1 MKLPKPVTTET
12 DVAEFLLRTPGFF
25 ERQAPLLATVRLFSG
40 YGSRAVCLQE
50 RQASLLRGQIK
61 ALESRVADMLGHA
74 QTNAAIASKLQAWTL
89 KLLQT
94 QDNRDLPEAIVQG
107 LMAGFDI
114 PQVALKVW
122 GLGGDFSRETFADGV
137 SAEARAFAESLERPY
152 CGANSGFEAVNWLA
166 EPTLAASVALI
177 PLRAGAGAGAGV
189 GAGTGTGV
197 EAEAGA
203 AIDTKADTQASASV
217 GAPVLGLLV
226 LASPDAERFHS
237 DMGTEFLERLGEL
250 AGTALSRLQAQP
262 GQPQA

>member
-50 RQASLLRGQIK
+50 RQASLLRSQIK

-94 QDNRDLPEAIVQG
+94 PSSSDVPQAIVQG
-107 LMAGFDI
+107 LIDEFEIA
-114 PQVALKVW
+114 QVALKVW
-122 GLGGDFSRETFADGV
+122 GVSGDFSRETFADGV
-137 SAEARAFAESLERPY
+137 SAEARAFAESLAQPY
-152 CGANSGFEAVNWLA
+152 CGTNSGFEAVNWLP
-166 EPTLAASVALI
+166 EPALAVSVALV
-177 PLRAGAGAGAGV
+177 PLRAGAGTEPSAGA
-189 GAGTGTGV
+189 
-197 EAEAGA
+197 
-203 AIDTKADTQASASV
+203 
-217 GAPVLGLLV
+217 PLLGLLV
-226 LASPDAERFHS
+226 LAAPDAERFYK

-250 AGTALSRLQAQP
+250 AGTALSRLQTSSGA
-262 GQPQA
+262 

>member
-12 DVAEFLLRTPGFF
+12 EVAEFLLRTPGFF

-94 QDNRDLPEAIVQG
+94 PSGSDVPQAIVQG
-107 LMAGFDI
+107 LMAGFEI

-122 GLGGDFSRETFADGV
+122 GVSGDFSRETFVDGV
-137 SAEARAFAESLERPY
+137 SAEARAFAESLTQPY
-152 CGANSGFEAVNWLA
+152 CGPNADFEVVNWLP
-166 EPTLAASVALI
+166 EPALATSVALI
-177 PLRAGAGAGAGV
+177 PLRV
-189 GAGTGTGV
+189 
-197 EAEAGA
+197 A
-203 AIDTKADTQASASV
+203 A

-226 LASPDAERFHS
+226 LAAPDTERFHS
-237 DMGTEFLERLGEL
+237 DMGIEFLERLGEL
-250 AGTALSRLQAQP
+250 AGTALLRL
-262 GQPQA
+262 